1 LKFKLILEFF
11 MKNIFSLFLLGL
23 FIVTFSG
30 CSTVDPRASL
40 PIHYG
45 VIVDAKMSYKPS
57 TQSNSG
63 SVWLGAGVGG
73 VVGHQMGKGNGKKVM
88 TGVGALLGAALASN
102 STEKSVMVPA
112 TVVMIKDDDTGALY
126 HIMLDGNWRTGMA
139 IRYSLVPTESG
150 SYQLAVR

>member
-1 LKFKLILEFF
+1 MKSTFMFFLICSICLA
-11 MKNIFSLFLLGL
+11 
-23 FIVTFSG
+23 FSG
-30 CSTVDPRASL
+30 CSTVDSRASL

-45 VIVDAKMSYKPS
+45 AIVDAKMSYKQS

-63 SVWLGAGVGG
+63 NVLVGAGIGG

-102 STEKSVMVPA
+102 SSEKAVMVPA
-112 TVVMIKDDDTGALY
+112 TVVMIKDDDTGTLY

-150 SYQLAVR
+150 GYQLAVR